1 MTLIAIVVALALEL
15 FFARVESWRDPHWM
29 DRYAAWLQRLLG
41 RWAVWDGPVGV
52 IALLVL
58 PLIVVGLIQSWL
70 QGVWLGLLA
79 LIYGVVVL
87 SYCLRYHAMDRD
99 VEQFCDATESGAGD
113 RAGEAMV
120 NVMGPGRPASPSP
133 VRDMT
138 EALLV
143 QAVERLFA
151 VLFWF
156 VLLGPLGAALYRMAW
171 FADQRAAGEPDVDP
185 GFAAAARR
193 LHGILLWVPARLTAV
208 AYALG
213 GSFEDA
219 LHDWRNGTDFAPVD
233 LVAGSEEVLQL
244 SGFGAL
250 QSERHVAAGAAAGEG
265 EAELDVSALRAAHG
279 LVLRALVVWVTAVAL
294 ITLAGWAN

>member
-15 FFARVESWRDPHWM
+15 FFARVESWRDFHWM
-29 DRYAAWLQRLLG
+29 DRYAAWVQRLLG
-41 RWAVWDGPVGV
+41 RWGVWDGPLGV
-52 IALLVL
+52 LVLLVL
-58 PLIVVGLIQSWL
+58 PLILVALIQSWL
-70 QGVWLGLLA
+70 HGVWLGLLA
-79 LIYGVVVL
+79 LIYSVAVL
-87 SYCLRYHAMDRD
+87 SYCLRYHSMDRD
-99 VEQFCDATESGAGD
+99 VEQFCDAVESGAND

-120 NVMGPGRPASPSP
+120 SVMGPGRPATATP
-133 VRDMT
+133 VHDMT
-138 EALLV
+138 ESVLV
-143 QAVERLFA
+143 QSVERLFA

-171 FADQRAAGEPDVDP
+171 FADQRAANEADAEP

-193 LHGILLWVPARLTAV
+193 LHGILLWLPARLTAV
-208 AYALG
+208 AYALA

-250 QSERHVAAGAAAGEG
+250 QSDRHAAAGAQGED
-265 EAELDVSALRAAHG
+265 EAELEVSALKAAHG
-279 LVLRALVVWVTAVAL
+279 MVLRALVIWVTAVAL
-294 ITLAGWAN
+294 ITLAGLAD

>member
-15 FFARVESWRDPHWM
+15 FVARIESWREPRWL
-29 DRYAAWLQRLLG
+29 DRYAAWVQRLLG
-41 RWAVWDGPVGV
+41 RWGVWDGPVGV

-58 PLIVVGLIQSWL
+58 PLIPVVLIQSWL
-70 QGVWLGLLA
+70 HGVWLGLPA

-87 SYCLRYHAMDRD
+87 SYCFRYHSVDRA
-99 VEQFCDATESGAGD
+99 VEQFCDAVESGAND
-113 RAGEAMV
+113 RAGEAVV
-120 NVMGPGRPASPSP
+120 NVMGPGRPASPAP

-138 EALLV
+138 DAVLV
-143 QAVERLFA
+143 QSVERLFA

-156 VLLGPLGAALYRMAW
+156 VLLGPLGAALYRISW
-171 FADQRAAGEPDVDP
+171 FADQRASSESDVEP
-185 GFAAAARR
+185 GFTAAARR
-193 LHGILLWVPARLTAV
+193 LHGILLWLPARLTAV
-208 AYALG
+208 AYALA

-250 QSERHVAAGAAAGEG
+250 QSDRHAAPEAHGEG
-265 EAELDVSALRAAHG
+265 GAELDVSALKAAHG
-279 LVLRALVVWVTAVAL
+279 LVLRALVIWVTAVAL
-294 ITLAGWAN
+294 ITLAGWAY